1 MVFDVQYNCEFFILN
16 PISRF
21 WCPAKSCSEDT
32 KGPGTTLAMFFFR
45 IFLDL
50 PAYNWNP
57 GWLLLLEPNSI
68 STVCTDHIGST

>member
-1 MVFDVQYNCEFFILN
+1 MEPILPIMKTHYSQKPLFATAKDMVFDVQYNCEFFILN

-32 KGPGTTLAMFFFR
+32 KGPGTTLAIFFFR

-50 PAYNWNP
+50 PAYN
-57 GWLLLLEPNSI
+57 
-68 STVCTDHIGST
+68 